1 MKKRYKGTL
10 IPYKQTEY
18 NNLVDRDTEIKKL
31 EKIINEKTACTYIL
45 FSKTGVG
52 KSSIALKFIRTIN
65 VEIHGLPIRVKTAPK
80 NSVNNEEGSFLHSI
94 FKETINIIKMLPRHR
109 KYKTLE
115 FEYYITHCKDKAL
128 RRRLLE
134 NYFNYFYDT
143 NNVKSQFLRITVL
156 YILKKF
162 LKLGEFNYINI
173 LRENTLD
180 NRMVIAGY
188 LKYVFSKI
196 RVIMNVDNL
205 QNIDNDSLK
214 FLLDWMN
221 EMKSQAPLF
230 LLEYTL
236 PEDQSTEELLVL
248 IERIRETGIKTQF
261 ESTNYL
267 QSNDAIDALRQFCC
281 DDFSADFIRVANE
294 YYVAKANGNVRKLI
308 DFHITYSQHQHSR
321 NESFDP
327 TLENLLS
334 LEKAEKYVIALLYL
348 LEGQVEISLLSQI
361 MVPKLLVNAVALA
374 DCIHFLEYKKGLIKC
389 EGNLLL
395 IRHASVLDT
404 WEANYKRSFELYHLV
419 ACRYLSDALRRQFD
433 ERSIVYYSIGKL
445 LLILL
450 KLYEFFDPSQIYGLV
465 MELDYKTMDTI
476 DEKDLLHFMQL
487 LISFTGTNISNNEAL
502 YERIVKIC
510 YNYEMFTDGFQFL
523 KQLKPERNENKR
535 FLLYQF
541 LFMTEMDL
549 NSEVIREIEEW
560 RKKTEK
566 ESRLWFNLSLLLI
579 INYRK
584 LNKKEICQLIASEIE
599 AKNLDSY
606 PEYGY
611 FLRLKALYLP
621 RDKGMNSIQESIA
634 FFDTNKEYIQRSKS
648 QIALSFYLAITGEAT
663 EALREITQAEVC
675 LNTAH
680 ISRHMFE
687 NDKAA
692 INLLL
697 THYGNDVWD
706 SLERA
711 ELSAN
716 KAFDFLAISNNKL
729 VWCIENRAFD
739 RCDLL
744 INKIHRLFEFVQDKH
759 MHAFINY
766 NLYLYY
772 NIKGNNEAAHIYY
785 QKADHLKN
793 YCHTL
798 KCRLLHTCTDD
809 HTDFL
814 LTRPWH
820 VCFLTYW
827 CYDLLE

>member
-1 MKKRYKGTL
+1 MKKRHKGTL
-10 IPYKQTEY
+10 IPYNQTEY
-18 NNLVDRDTEIKKL
+18 NNLVDRDKEIKKL
-31 EKIINEKTACTYIL
+31 KKIIDEKVACTYIL
-45 FSKTGVG
+45 FSKTGIG

-80 NSVNNEEGSFLHSI
+80 NNTNNEEGSFLHSV
-94 FKETINIIKMLPRHR
+94 FKETVNVIKMLPRHR
-109 KYKTLE
+109 KYKQLE

-128 RRRLLE
+128 KRRLLE
-134 NYFNYFYDT
+134 NFLNYFYDT
-143 NNVKSQFLRITVL
+143 DNVKSHFLHIIIL
-156 YILKKF
+156 YILKRF
-162 LKLGEFNYINI
+162 LKLGEFNYINV

-196 RVIMNVDNL
+196 RVIMSADNL

-221 EMKSQAPLF
+221 ETKNQSPLF

-236 PEDQSTEELLVL
+236 PENQSTEEMLLL
-248 IERIRETGIKTQF
+248 IEKIRETGIKTQF

-267 QSNDAIDALRQFCC
+267 KSNDAIDALQLFCC
-281 DDFSADFIRVANE
+281 EDLSVDFVREANE
-294 YYVAKANGNVRKLI
+294 YYITKANGNVRKLI
-308 DFHITYSQHQHSR
+308 DYHITYSQHPYSC
-321 NESFDP
+321 NEIFDP

-334 LEKAEKYVIALLYL
+334 LGKAEKYIIALLYL
-348 LEGQVEISLLSQI
+348 LEGQVEVSLLSQI
-361 MVPKLLVNAVALA
+361 MVPKLSVNAAALT
-374 DCIHFLEYKKGLIKC
+374 DCIHFLEYQKDLVKR
-389 EGNLLL
+389 EGNLLF
-395 IRHASVLDT
+395 IRHASILDA
-404 WEANYKRSFELYHLV
+404 WETNYKKNFELYHLV
-419 ACRYLSDALRRQFD
+419 ACRYLSDALRKQFD
-433 ERSIVYYSIGKL
+433 DRSTVYYSIGKL

-450 KLYEFFDPSQIYGLV
+450 KLYEFFDASQIYGLV

-476 DEKDLLHFMQL
+476 DKKDLLHFIQL
-487 LISFTGTNISNNEAL
+487 LISFTGANISNNEAL
-502 YERIVKIC
+502 YEHIVKIC
-510 YNYEMFTDGFQFL
+510 YNYEMFTDGLQFL
-523 KQLKPERNENKR
+523 KQLKPEKIENKR

-541 LFMTEMDL
+541 LFMTEIDHS
-549 NSEVIREIEEW
+549 NEVIREIEEW
-560 RKKTEK
+560 RKDTEK
-566 ESRLWFNLSLLLI
+566 ASRLWLNLSLLLI

-584 LNKKEICQLIASEIE
+584 LNKKEICQSIAEEIE
-599 AKNLDSY
+599 SQDMNKY

-621 RDKGMNSIQESIA
+621 RDKGMSSIRDSIV
-634 FFDTNKEYIQRSKS
+634 FFDVHKELIQRSKS
-648 QIALSFYLAITGEAT
+648 QISLSFYLAITGQASR
-663 EALREITQAEVC
+663 ALKEITQAETC
-675 LNTAH
+675 LDMVH

-687 NDKAA
+687 NNKAA

-716 KAFDFLAISNNKL
+716 KAFDFLAIANNKL
-729 VWCIENRAFD
+729 VWCIENQAFD
-739 RCDLL
+739 KCDLL
-744 INKIHRLFEFVQDKH
+744 VNKIHRLFEFVQDKH

-772 NIKGNNEAAHIYY
+772 NIRGNHETAYIHY
-785 QKADHLKN
+785 QKADELKD

-814 LTRPWH
+814 LKKPWH